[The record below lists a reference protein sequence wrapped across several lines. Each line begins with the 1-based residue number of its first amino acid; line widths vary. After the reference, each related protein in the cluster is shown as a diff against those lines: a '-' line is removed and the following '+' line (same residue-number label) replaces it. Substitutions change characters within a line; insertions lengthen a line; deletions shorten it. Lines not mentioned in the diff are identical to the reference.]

1 MNTCERS
8 GVTGPHGARAAKCR
22 MVTRFAGTRTFVAPA
37 DKQWGHGIYAV
48 PNRLEWNPAILEDA
62 QGIRQGVAL
71 RPPASP
77 MQEPVLLGG
86 AVRGVR
92 GVFPLLHVAPADKQW
107 GTAFMRCPT
116 A

>member
-1 MNTCERS
+1 LRPPASPMQEPVLLGGAVR
-8 GVTGPHGARAAKCR
+8 GVRGVFPLLH
-22 MVTRFAGTRTFVAPA
+22 VAPA